1 MATLSPIEIDIG
13 RKVVSCSHVFR
24 THLIFLFCSTI
35 MPSPPRLVGFHCPV
49 RIPFCIYGKILL
61 LSHLDICCFSLSNV
75 LNHLQMTVV
84 FIAFTSFS
92 FSKSLSLS
100 LHPTGAIDPSRF
112 REMCKQLTTFFP
124 LSFSTGLSVAIGS

>member
-49 RIPFCIYGKILL
+49 RIPFCIYGKIWL
-61 LSHLDICCFSLSNV
+61 LSHLDICCFSLSKRFESLANDSCVYSFHVV
-75 LNHLQMTVV
+75 LLLKIV
-84 FIAFTSFS
+84 IAVTPSNRGYR
-92 FSKSLSLS
+92 SKSLQ
-100 LHPTGAIDPSRF
+100 GDV
-112 REMCKQLTTFFP
+112 QTTNHLLPIIIFNWTQR
-124 LSFSTGLSVAIGS
+124 SHR